1 MTTPDTKLTNDANAV
16 ELSAVEARRK
26 AGDAAFWNARRKRED
41 VVLAR
46 AAKILEGRAK
56 YGGTDVLKAPSA
68 AQRLLKFRLAHL
80 LHEEFHCLWLDSQ
93 HRLLVA
99 ETLFRGT
106 LTQTSVYPREVVKA
120 ALFHNAAVAI
130 LAHNHP
136 SGTCE
141 PSRADEILTRSLS
154 AALGLIDVPLLDHV
168 VVTVNA
174 TYSFAEH
181 GKL

>member
-1 MTTPDTKLTNDANAV
+1 MTTPTNRPTDDT
-16 ELSAVEARRK
+16 EAARFLAPETHQK
-26 AGDAAFWNARRKRED
+26 AGDTAFRDARRERED
-41 VVLAR
+41 AILAR
-46 AAKILEGRAK
+46 AARIMEARAK
-56 YGGTDVLKAPSA
+56 YGGTDVLDSPATA
-68 AQRLLKFRLAHL
+68 RRLLQLRLAHL
-80 LHEEFHCLWLDSQ
+80 SHEEFHCLWLDSQ

-120 ALFHNAAVAI
+120 ALIHNAAAAI

-141 PSRADEILTRSLS
+141 PSRADELLTDSLS
-154 AALGLIDVPLLDHV
+154 AALGMIDVRVLDHV
-168 VVTVNA
+168 VVTLNA